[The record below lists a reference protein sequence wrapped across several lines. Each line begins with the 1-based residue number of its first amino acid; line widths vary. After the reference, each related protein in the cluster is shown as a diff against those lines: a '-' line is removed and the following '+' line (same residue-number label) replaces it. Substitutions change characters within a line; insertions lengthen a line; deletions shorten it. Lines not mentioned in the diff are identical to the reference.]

1 VKGARLRRGQL
12 RNQVAQ
18 PNVQANMRRTLGA
31 VITLL
36 VAGSMLA
43 GCGATE
49 TGTTGRG
56 AVEGRFIRVGGPYP
70 GSPVPLPGQVVAI
83 DSTGARRVV
92 SVDNSGR
99 FRLSLPAGTYRL
111 IGSSPL
117 IDSGKGRCIAERPVR
132 VATGKPTQ
140 HVAVVCSIS

>member
-1 VKGARLRRGQL
+1 
-12 RNQVAQ
+12 
-18 PNVQANMRRTLGA
+18 
-31 VITLL
+31 
-36 VAGSMLA
+36 MLA

-49 TGTTGRG
+49 TGMTGRG
-56 AVEGRFIRVGGPYP
+56 AVEGRFIRVGGSPP
-70 GSPVPLPGQVVAI
+70 GAQVPLPGQVVAV

-117 IDSGKGRCIAERPVR
+117 IDSGNARCIAERLVR
-132 VATGKPTQ
+132 VATGKTTQ
-140 HVAVVCSIS
+140 HVAVVCSIK